1 MSDIFTIFNPGME
14 YTRRQKDLEKILVVE
29 APDGAPGPKPLDL
42 ESGVVTI
49 SVPRPAPGSGSA
61 DTEEQV

>member
-1 MSDIFTIFNPGME
+1 MSDFFSIFNPGME
-14 YTRRQKDLEKILVVE
+14 YARRQKDLEKILVVE

-49 SVPRPAPGSGSA
+49 SVPRPAPGAESA
-61 DTEEQV
+61 EAEEQV